1 MTVRSGISVGCGYDG
16 WSSARCVAGVFFLC
30 VVLGVSGRMRAETHY
45 ANPGDDLRDWTAMM
59 NPGDTLILNPGEYH
73 SLIRMVEKNGDP
85 DNWFTIRGPDEG
97 TATVVFPEG
106 WVTNLIE
113 FKNSSYWRVE
123 NLVLDGNNFNCPG
136 ADAFKTMPLSDET
149 WDYAHHIV
157 LDGVEICD
165 FDGTGISTKVSTWDM
180 EVRNCYIH
188 DVHNPG
194 AYLGNS
200 NGQQPIINLSFEHNF
215 IERTGSYNIQVK
227 HQWPRAGVARGD
239 TPGLEFDSWGWL
251 VKDNV
256 FMRTEAA
263 AVNPRPNF
271 LIDAA
276 PTGGPGSDD
285 LATICGNVV
294 LANSA
299 GINGDNGFQLSGN
312 VLVYNNIIMNVAKPG
327 VPGIRIGEHITI
339 RPRHVELYNN
349 TVIILGGAA
358 DTRCLQVSR
367 FETTPGLTQ
376 VIANNVLIRGDVT
389 DTAYVE
395 YADYQGL
402 GSLPPG
408 AIVVNNIIR
417 GTIDREAGPG
427 PGLVQTFADL
437 EDIFVNPV
445 ETPGLADLYPVS
457 GSVLID
463 AGDNPYAPGDDFSG
477 VARPTNGVA
486 EVGAYE
492 VLGPD
497 NPGWQ
502 LDLGFKGA
510 GPPVP
515 GDLDEDGDVDLYD
528 YTMLVGHLSGP
539 VAVPAY
545 YENDGLVVIEAEHFD
560 GIADGVAPVDDAWV
574 LQTGGGSIGDGY
586 VQALPD
592 NGDNVNDPDI
602 ESLSPRLS
610 YAIKFTTAG
619 ATYYLWTRGTGPNGL
634 GDSFH
639 YGLDGDSI
647 SGASAD
653 AVSVAATGQFG
664 WSSNLGAAG
673 RPAVYIASPGV
684 YTLDIWMREDACMID
699 RLLLTTNPSYA
710 PSAPDDPPESPRQPS
725 VGDLDGDGD
734 VDLDD
739 VAILAVNFTGSQ

>member
-1 MTVRSGISVGCGYDG
+1 MF
-16 WSSARCVAGVFFLC
+16 FFLC
-30 VVLGVSGRMRAETHY
+30 VVLGVAGRMRAETHY

-97 TATVVFPEG
+97 MARVVFPEG

-113 FKNSSYWRVE
+113 FKNSSYWRVQ

-136 ADAFKTMPLSDET
+136 ADAFKTMPLSDAT

-188 DVHNPG
+188 DVRNPG

-200 NGQQPIINLSFEHNF
+200 DGRQPIMNLVFEHNL

-227 HQWPRAGVARGD
+227 HQWPRAGVARGN
-239 TPGLEFDSWGWL
+239 TPGLKFDSWGWL

-256 FMRTEAA
+256 FMRTDEWT
-263 AVNPRPNF
+263 VNPRPNF
-271 LIDAA
+271 LID
-276 PTGGPGSDD
+276 GGPVSGLGSDD

-294 LANSA
+294 LANAA
-299 GINGDNGFQLSGN
+299 GTNGDHGFQLSGN
-312 VLVYNNIIMNVAKPG
+312 LRVYNNIIMNVAKAG
-327 VPGIRIGEHITI
+327 VSGIRIGEHVTF
-339 RPRHVELYNN
+339 RPRNVELYNN
-349 TVIILGGAA
+349 TVVILGGAA

-367 FETTPGLTQ
+367 FETTAGLTQ
-376 VIANNVLIRGDVT
+376 VIANNVLIRGNVT

-395 YADYQGL
+395 YADYEGQ

-408 AIVVNNIIR
+408 AVVVNNIIR

-445 ETPGLADLYPVS
+445 ETPGLADLYPVT

-463 AGDNPYAPGDDFSG
+463 GGDNSYAPADDFNG

-502 LDLGFKGA
+502 LDLNFKGQ
-510 GPPVP
+510 GPPIP
-515 GDLDEDGDVDLYD
+515 GDFDADWDVDLDD
-528 YTMLVGHLSGP
+528 YALLVGQLTGP
-539 VAVPAY
+539 GTPAVH
-545 YENDGLVVIEAEHFD
+545 YESDGLVAIEAEHFND
-560 GIADGVAPVDDAWV
+560 ISGGVSPVDDEWV
-574 LQTGGGSIGDGY
+574 LQSGGGSVGGY
-586 VQALPD
+586 MQALPD
-592 NGDNVNDPDI
+592 NGDSVDDPDI
-602 ESLSPRLS
+602 ESLSPGLS
-610 YAIKFTTAG
+610 YVVDFTTAG
-619 ATYYLWTRGTGPNGL
+619 TTYYLWTHGAGPNAS
-634 GDSFH
+634 GDGFH
-639 YGLDGDSI
+639 YGFDDECI
-647 SGASAD
+647 SSDWSD
-653 AVSVAATGQFG
+653 AVSVAPNGQLT
-664 WSSNLGAAG
+664 WSSSLGGVG
-673 RPAVYIASPGV
+673 RPTIYVDSPGMH
-684 YTLDIWMREDACMID
+684 TLDVWMREDGCMID

-710 PSAPDDPPESPRQPS
+710 PSAPNDPPERSMC
-725 VGDLDGDGD
+725 DLDGDGD
-734 VDLDD
+734 VDLAD
-739 VAILAVNFTGSQ
+739 VAILTVNFTGSQ